1 MAKSRYFWIKINE
14 TFFND
19 NPIYDYIMTLENG
32 SAFMMIYINLCM
44 LSKNTNGF
52 LCTKVANFCTPWDA
66 SKIQSKLQYFSL
78 DTVRVALDLFNR
90 VGLTKISPEGIIE
103 LVYFDDFVGS
113 DTKDA
118 ERMRQKRTAE
128 REARTDEATSS
139 EAQDTKKAD
148 EVLAKDSEAI
158 AKAKAADSN
167 PEVNTTQ
174 ITTSKYFSE
183 ENEVLFGKIRNQYNH
198 LAKCSFAGTSK
209 TSCDWFIHLSDKVA
223 TTPYILVD
231 NRQIKSSDILRSFDK
246 MITSSAKSIDF
257 IYKTCSTLISLGQ
270 QGRPGG
276 LDNNFESIIRLAYIC
291 ALKVLQNPSLN
302 RRI

>member
-52 LCTKVANFCTPWDA
+52 LCTKVADFCTPWDA

-90 VGLTKISPEGIIE
+90 VGLTKINPEGIIE
-103 LVYFDDFVGS
+103 LVYFNDFVGS

-118 ERMRQKRTAE
+118 ERMRQRRTSE
-128 REARTDEATSS
+128 REARADEEASS
-139 EAQDTKKAD
+139 EAQDANKAD
-148 EVLAKDSEAI
+148 EVIAKDTESI
-158 AKAKAADSN
+158 AKAKDADSN
-167 PEVNTTQ
+167 PEVKPAK
-174 ITTSKYFSE
+174 ITRSKYYSE
-183 ENEVLFGKIRNQYNH
+183 ENEVLFGRIRDQYDH
-198 LAKCSFAGTSK
+198 LAKCSFAGSSK
-209 TSCDWFIHLSDKVA
+209 SSCDWFLNLSDKVA

-231 NRQIKSSDILRSFDK
+231 NHQIKSSDVLRSYGK
-246 MITSSAKSIDF
+246 MISSSAKSVDF
-257 IYKTCSTLISLGQ
+257 VYKTCSTLISLGQ

-276 LDNNFESIIRLAYIC
+276 LDNNFESIARLAYISV
-291 ALKVLQNPSLN
+291 LKLLQTSSIN